1 MIFLTPHIIRDAE
14 TLEEI
19 SRDKRKAGEAFRK
32 KYKFDLKDNFIIN
45 PPE

>member
-1 MIFLTPHIIRDAE
+1 MLFITPYIIRDAE

-19 SRDKRKAGEAFRK
+19 SRNKRKTAEEFRK
-32 KYKFDLKDNFIIN
+32 KYKFDLKDDFILN